1 MLTVVC
7 SRRERCGCYRLDTLI
22 ARHGADAPLRAVVP
36 ALTADCPRRES
47 AALMERCDVLLPELP
62 ALFPS

>member
-22 ARHGADAPLRAVVP
+22 ARRGADAPVRAVVP
-36 ALTADCPRRES
+36 ALTADFPWRES